1 VALEDLGVT
10 LRNVQGAIKRPDAPE
25 IDDSSRRLP
34 ISPQGRAALEQSLNE
49 AVARG
54 DGHLGVEHVL
64 LALIRDERS
73 DAARTLSRLGASPRQ
88 VEAALSRGAAKQG
101 RNVRAGA

>member
-1 VALEDLGVT
+1 MERTAIELATAATRLGD
-10 LRNVQGAIKRPDAPE
+10 PD
-25 IDDSSRRLP
+25 
-34 ISPQGRAALEQSLNE
+34 
-49 AVARG
+49 

-73 DAARTLSRLGASPRQ
+73 DAARTLSRLGASPRRA
-88 VEAALSRGAAKQG
+88 ETALSRGAAKQG